1 MELNHIPN
9 SVEELIE
16 KTSEMDVSSVIS
28 KLRGLGNQVIRKPH
42 YKSKPLPPNE
52 HTSESIL
59 NYSKELE
66 EWEKYKEEKNKTL
79 VLHKEFQIKVS
90 DLLDEYIKEMSGLN
104 DIPEKYRDKVY
115 DRAWEDGHSDG
126 YLQVYYELV
135 DLVEIFN

>member
-66 EWEKYKEEKNKTL
+66 EWEKYKEELKPLYETL
-79 VLHKEFQIKVS
+79 NS
-90 DLLDEYIKEMSGLN
+90 SGCLKKW
-104 DIPEKYRDKVY
+104 DQTYF
-115 DRAWEDGHSDG
+115 A
-126 YLQVYYELV
+126 
-135 DLVEIFN
+135 